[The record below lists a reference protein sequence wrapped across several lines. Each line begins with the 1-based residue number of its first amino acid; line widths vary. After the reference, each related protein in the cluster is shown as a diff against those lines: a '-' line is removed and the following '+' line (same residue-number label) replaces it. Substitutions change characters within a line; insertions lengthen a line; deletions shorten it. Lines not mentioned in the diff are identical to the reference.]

1 MYVKKSNGSV
11 EEFDIQKVTDSI
23 CHAYETIGEEC
34 NDIVLNS
41 IAKGLHLYDG
51 ISTLEIRRQ
60 IEDTLMDVNKKVARA
75 FSEKYVENK
84 DILKKQDF
92 IMNYIKAKNAAT
104 GSKFDSNA
112 NVTSKN
118 VVTMGQELYK
128 ENNIKH
134 NRYIICDKMKKLYSK
149 KLSQQ
154 YLKDLESH
162 ILYKH
167 DETGI
172 PGMPYT
178 YSAKE
183 TVEVKYKDRH
193 LYLPFD
199 LLWDVMDEEAV
210 MVNEADGVWQ
220 KHPEELYVKDKGN
233 AFTHVTVMTKKVRK
247 RDLVRVKTAFGED
260 VIVTDNHP
268 MIIDEND
275 VNNTVE
281 AINSEGQK
289 QFKIGEELQF
299 DGKTAIDMS
308 ECPDL
313 QEITDVY
320 CVGYS
325 NQPFKRFLSVDAELG
340 YLVGFFVGDGNYNIS
355 KDNGSIVFTQKDRN
369 KLVQLNNIL
378 FKKLG
383 IVGNIRYKRDKT
395 KCYNLTISNNALWWL
410 LSDVFEIQDKSENK
424 TLPYNFLEYNE
435 QFAKGLLGGLIDAD
449 GTVNDCQLH
458 IRLSSRAAIMQ
469 TTALLRHFGYGVGNT
484 VQNLPFSNND
494 SYNTNYTL
502 WGVNCSVRPD
512 SEKISICDK
521 LRKVRVTDS
530 SLKYKKDGETS
541 IKSVEKISEI
551 DSFLK
556 QNEFI
561 YDITTDTRTFALNNI
576 LVHNC
581 VAITMYPFLV
591 DGLTTLG
598 GQSTAPTDLKSF
610 CGEFINLVYSVSSQ
624 FMGACMYKDQEISI
638 NEGNGAAFI
647 KAKDFVEKYL
657 GDKPLTFENY
667 QGEWEYALVPK
678 GITVAEDGRDVP
690 VKKVY
695 RRRYFDK
702 IYEII
707 SENGIYAQV
716 SKDHR
721 FKLVLD
727 GRELEV
733 KASELREGDTVRVNF
748 RKGAEIY
755 FQDTI
760 KEIKFFTND
769 DAYVYEIETE
779 SHWYNCGG
787 FITHNCATPE
797 FLMYMDYFIRK
808 DYGDDYLNRLDEVV
822 EKTKKARTLTQVID
836 NGFQQVVH
844 SMNMPAGNRG

>member
-199 LLWDVMDEEAV
+199 LLWDVLDEEAV

-220 KHPEELYVKDKGN
+220 KQPEELYVKDKGN
-233 AFTHVTVMTKKVRK
+233 AFTHVTVMTKKARK

-289 QFKIGEELQF
+289 QFKIGEELHF
-299 DGKTAIDMS
+299 DGNTSIDLAGYPYAGEIRGQYFTDNMSGKAI
-308 ECPDL
+308 
-313 QEITDVY
+313 
-320 CVGYS
+320 
-325 NQPFKRFLSVDAELG
+325 KRYIPADFNLG
-340 YLVGFFVGDGNYNIS
+340 YLVGHIIQHGYMNTIDPYIEVSGNSREELELLNDRLFEVLGCIGQIS
-355 KDNGSIVFTQKDRN
+355 EKYGAGTYTLIIRDAVFIWVLNSIFSFQNDLVDR
-369 KLVQLNNIL
+369 IL
-378 FKKLG
+378 P
-383 IVGNIRYKRDKT
+383 I
-395 KCYNLTISNNALWWL
+395 
-410 LSDVFEIQDKSENK
+410 
-424 TLPYNFLEYNE
+424 NFLNYTKEFSE
-435 QFAKGLLGGLIDAD
+435 GLIN
-449 GTVNDCQLH
+449 GLF
-458 IRLSSRAAIMQ
+458 LSNQSKTGASLITYSRALTLQIS
-469 TTALLRHFGYGVGNT
+469 ALLRQFGSDFT
-484 VQNLPFSNND
+484 VDMLRDVKYTPEYWNQ
-494 SYNTNYTL
+494 TL
-502 WGVNCSVRPD
+502 WQIN
-512 SEKISICDK
+512 INDK
-521 LRKVRVTDS
+521 GS
-530 SLKYKKDGETS
+530 SNYGKYHKYGETT
-541 IKSVEKISEI
+541 ISEVKKI
-551 DSFLK
+551 EMDDPFLK

-657 GDKPLTFENY
+657 GDMPLTFENY
-667 QGEWEYALVPK
+667 QGEWEYAIVPK

>member
-1 MYVKKSNGSV
+1 
-11 EEFDIQKVTDSI
+11 
-23 CHAYETIGEEC
+23 
-34 NDIVLNS
+34 
-41 IAKGLHLYDG
+41 
-51 ISTLEIRRQ
+51 
-60 IEDTLMDVNKKVARA
+60 MD
-75 FSEKYVENK
+75 
-84 DILKKQDF
+84 D
-92 IMNYIKAKNAAT
+92 
-104 GSKFDSNA
+104 
-112 NVTSKN
+112 
-118 VVTMGQELYK
+118 
-128 ENNIKH
+128 
-134 NRYIICDKMKKLYSK
+134 
-149 KLSQQ
+149 
-154 YLKDLESH
+154 
-162 ILYKH
+162 
-167 DETGI
+167 
-172 PGMPYT
+172 P
-178 YSAKE
+178 
-183 TVEVKYKDRH
+183 
-193 LYLPFD
+193 
-199 LLWDVMDEEAV
+199 
-210 MVNEADGVWQ
+210 
-220 KHPEELYVKDKGN
+220 
-233 AFTHVTVMTKKVRK
+233 
-247 RDLVRVKTAFGED
+247 
-260 VIVTDNHP
+260 
-268 MIIDEND
+268 
-275 VNNTVE
+275 
-281 AINSEGQK
+281 
-289 QFKIGEELQF
+289 
-299 DGKTAIDMS
+299 
-308 ECPDL
+308 
-313 QEITDVY
+313 
-320 CVGYS
+320 
-325 NQPFKRFLSVDAELG
+325 
-340 YLVGFFVGDGNYNIS
+340 
-355 KDNGSIVFTQKDRN
+355 
-369 KLVQLNNIL
+369 
-378 FKKLG
+378 
-383 IVGNIRYKRDKT
+383 
-395 KCYNLTISNNALWWL
+395 
-410 LSDVFEIQDKSENK
+410 
-424 TLPYNFLEYNE
+424 
-435 QFAKGLLGGLIDAD
+435 
-449 GTVNDCQLH
+449 
-458 IRLSSRAAIMQ
+458 
-469 TTALLRHFGYGVGNT
+469 
-484 VQNLPFSNND
+484 
-494 SYNTNYTL
+494 
-502 WGVNCSVRPD
+502 
-512 SEKISICDK
+512 
-521 LRKVRVTDS
+521 
-530 SLKYKKDGETS
+530 
-541 IKSVEKISEI
+541 
-551 DSFLK
+551 FLK

-657 GDKPLTFENY
+657 GDMPLTFENY
-667 QGEWEYALVPK
+667 QGEWEYAIVPK